1 MAEEEKPARK
11 KWEPRE
17 TRLCSEF
24 LERFYP
30 GYEHRVHVHVGSTP
44 FRKEGKFYSD
54 ATARLLG
61 EFRRWAD
68 AVVVM
73 PDRLVLV
80 EVKIIPQPGVISQI
94 KHYKRLLPKT
104 PELAEHKEKPI
115 DMRLVFAID
124 DPVITEDA
132 RTEGIL
138 VTIFCPQWIMDYLA
152 ELESRKRK
160 PTHKEP
166 GD

>member
-1 MAEEEKPARK
+1 MPEEKKPTRK

-17 TRLCSEF
+17 LRLCSEF

-68 AVVVM
+68 AVVIM
-73 PDRLVLV
+73 PDRLVLI
-80 EVKIIPQPGVISQI
+80 EVKIIPQPGAISQI

-104 PELAEHKEKPI
+104 PELWEHREKPI
-115 DMRLVFAID
+115 DMRLVFAVD
-124 DPVITEDA
+124 DPVVSDQA
-132 RTEGIL
+132 RDEGIL
-138 VTIFCPQWIMDYLA
+138 VTIFCPEWIPEYLS
-152 ELESRKRK
+152 ELEARKQK
-160 PTHKEP
+160 P
-166 GD
+166 GL